1 MHFAKRLQVR
11 EEQECDA
18 DVHREPKGHDDDELR
33 SFRPT
38 QLKKLQE
45 LHVQLDNKFNEIVE
59 LLARELNHA
68 KNDPRVHD
76 EAESAIQRWAEDA
89 QMAENPI
96 ESKGELQRLLK
107 EHHQIAEEIMDVR
120 DWAMEN

>member
-1 MHFAKRLQVR
+1 MGSF
-11 EEQECDA
+11 EETY
-18 DVHREPKGHDDDELR
+18 DDDELR

-59 LLARELNHA
+59 LLAREFSYA

-76 EAESAIQRWAEDA
+76 EAESAIRRWADDA
-89 QMAENPI
+89 QMAEHPI
-96 ESKGELQRLLK
+96 ETKGELQRLLK
-107 EHHQIAEEIMDVR
+107 EHQKTADEIMDVR
-120 DWAMEN
+120 DWAMEE

>member
-1 MHFAKRLQVR
+1 MGSF
-11 EEQECDA
+11 EETY
-18 DVHREPKGHDDDELR
+18 DDDELR
-33 SFRPT
+33 SFKPT

-59 LLARELNHA
+59 LLARELSHA

-76 EAESAIQRWAEDA
+76 EAESAIQRWAEDGGTS
-89 QMAENPI
+89 I
-96 ESKGELQRLLK
+96 ETEGELQRLLK

-120 DWAMEN
+120 DWAMED

>member
-1 MHFAKRLQVR
+1 MGSFEKTY
-11 EEQECDA
+11 
-18 DVHREPKGHDDDELR
+18 DDDELR
-33 SFRPT
+33 SFKPT

-59 LLARELNHA
+59 LLARELSHA

-89 QMAENPI
+89 EMAEHPI
-96 ESKGELQRLLK
+96 ETKSELHRLLK
-107 EHHQIAEEIMDVR
+107 EHHQIAEEITDVR
-120 DWAMEN
+120 DWGMED

>member
-1 MHFAKRLQVR
+1 MGSF
-11 EEQECDA
+11 EETY
-18 DVHREPKGHDDDELR
+18 DDDELR
-33 SFRPT
+33 SFKPT

-59 LLARELNHA
+59 LLARELSHA

-89 QMAENPI
+89 QMAEQ
-96 ESKGELQRLLK
+96 S
-107 EHHQIAEEIMDVR
+107 H
-120 DWAMEN
+120 

>member
-1 MHFAKRLQVR
+1 MGSF
-11 EEQECDA
+11 EETY
-18 DVHREPKGHDDDELR
+18 DDDELR
-33 SFRPT
+33 SFKPT

-59 LLARELNHA
+59 LLARELSHA

-89 QMAENPI
+89 QMAEHAI
-96 ESKGELQRLLK
+96 ETRRASAVIEGTSSNRRGNHGRSRLGNGELAGNMSSPR
-107 EHHQIAEEIMDVR
+107 R
-120 DWAMEN
+120 FPPP